1 MLIFSF
7 WIVSTKKKKLNDFY
21 RVLQDSVANIK
32 LIFDSVMLSSV
43 STLEI
48 FFYFFLFF
56 IINIKK

>member
-48 FFYFFLFF
+48 FFLLFF
-56 IINIKK
+56 IFYN